1 MSEHQPSVRRQ
12 FVWRHRVRFVDTDAS
27 GRIHYTAMLR
37 FFEAAEN
44 EYLRAL
50 GVDYARLEDRHTSF
64 PRVYVDCNYTGA
76 VRDDDMVDIAVQT
89 ERVGSSSFTLAFRA
103 SVDTNPAAHGRIVIV
118 CMNVETQ
125 KAQALPQNL
134 AAILRGQTA
143 ASEAPPTTA

>member
-1 MSEHQPSVRRQ
+1 MSEHHPSVRRP
-12 FVWRHRVRFVDTDAS
+12 FIWPHRVRFVDTDAS

-50 GVDYARLEDRHTSF
+50 GVDYAGLEDRHTSF

-76 VRDDDMVDIAVQT
+76 VRDDDMVDIAVET

-103 SVDTNPAAHGRIVIV
+103 SVGAKPAAHGRIVIV

-125 KAQALPQNL
+125 KAQALPSNL
-134 AAILRGQTA
+134 AEILRNQLA
-143 ASEAPPTTA
+143 ASGAPSTTA